1 MRVYVQRNL
10 ASGNLSSGNWYNSTA
25 EIDHYYLEAKMNDL
39 KLLQD
44 VIAFLFHIMHDEN
57 TTDEQKQVA
66 KELSERVAVKIAE
79 LRTCCCELF
88 EICRSDK
95 CQ

>member
-1 MRVYVQRNL
+1 M
-10 ASGNLSSGNWYNSTA
+10 S
-25 EIDHYYLEAKMNDL
+25 DL

-66 KELSERVAVKIAE
+66 EELSKRVEQKIAE
-79 LRTCCCELF
+79 LTTGDME
-88 EICRSDK
+88 EVE
-95 CQ
+95 

>member
-1 MRVYVQRNL
+1 
-10 ASGNLSSGNWYNSTA
+10 
-25 EIDHYYLEAKMNDL
+25 MNDL

-66 KELSERVAVKIAE
+66 EELSERVSQKIAE
-79 LRTCCCELF
+79 LSSGDSGETN
-88 EICRSDK
+88 
-95 CQ
+95 

>member
-1 MRVYVQRNL
+1 M
-10 ASGNLSSGNWYNSTA
+10 S
-25 EIDHYYLEAKMNDL
+25 DL

-66 KELSERVAVKIAE
+66 KELSERVAEKIAE
-79 LRTCCCELF
+79 LTSGDSGEAT
-88 EICRSDK
+88 
-95 CQ
+95 